1 MGSQMTSSFVVI
13 TGYLVLLVLG
23 IILWLL
29 SKFERV
35 KLHKV
40 GVLMDRI
47 LHHRT
52 TRVAIILAWWWVGW
66 HFLVNQVAR

>member
-1 MGSQMTSSFVVI
+1 VSYSTSFIVI
-13 TGYLVLLVLG
+13 TGYLVIVALG

-29 SKFERV
+29 SKFERI

-52 TRVAIILAWWWVGW
+52 TRIAIILGWWWIGW

>member
-1 MGSQMTSSFVVI
+1 MTDSFIVI
-13 TGYLVLLVLG
+13 AGYLVLLTLG
-23 IILWLL
+23 VMLWLL

-35 KLHKV
+35 RLHKV

-52 TRVAIILAWWWVGW
+52 TRIAVICAWWWVGW
-66 HFLVNQVAR
+66 HFLVSVVTQADF

>member
-1 MGSQMTSSFVVI
+1 MTYSTSFIII
-13 TGYLVLLVLG
+13 TGYLVILTLG
-23 IILWLL
+23 ILLWLL
-29 SKFERV
+29 SKFERIR
-35 KLHKV
+35 LHKV

-52 TRVAIILAWWWVGW
+52 TRIAIMLGWWWVGW

>member
-1 MGSQMTSSFVVI
+1 MTDSFIVI
-13 TGYLVLLVLG
+13 AGYLVLLTLG
-23 IILWLL
+23 VMLWLL

-35 KLHKV
+35 RLHKV

-52 TRVAIILAWWWVGW
+52 TRIAIMLAWWWVGW

>member
-1 MGSQMTSSFVVI
+1 MTYSTSFIII
-13 TGYLVLLVLG
+13 TGYLVILTLG
-23 IILWLL
+23 ILLWLL
-29 SKFERV
+29 SKFERIR
-35 KLHKV
+35 LHKV

-52 TRVAIILAWWWVGW
+52 TRIAIILGWWWVGW

>member
-1 MGSQMTSSFVVI
+1 MTSSFVVI

>member
-1 MGSQMTSSFVVI
+1 LSYSTSFLVI
-13 TGYLVLLVLG
+13 TGYLVIVALG
-23 IILWLL
+23 IMLWLL
-29 SKFERV
+29 SKFERI

-40 GVLMDRI
+40 GILMDRI

-52 TRVAIILAWWWVGW
+52 TRIAIILGWWWIGW

>member
-1 MGSQMTSSFVVI
+1 LSYSTSFIVI
-13 TGYLVLLVLG
+13 TGYLVIVALG
-23 IILWLL
+23 IMLWLL
-29 SKFERV
+29 SKLERI

-52 TRVAIILAWWWVGW
+52 TRIAIILGWWWIGW

>member
-1 MGSQMTSSFVVI
+1 MTYSTSFIII
-13 TGYLVLLVLG
+13 TGYLVMLTLG
-23 IILWLL
+23 ILLWLL
-29 SKFERV
+29 SKFERIR
-35 KLHKV
+35 LHKV

-52 TRVAIILAWWWVGW
+52 TRIAIILGWWWVGW

>member
-1 MGSQMTSSFVVI
+1 VSYSTSFIVI
-13 TGYLVLLVLG
+13 TGYLVIVALG
-23 IILWLL
+23 IMLWLL
-29 SKFERV
+29 SKFERI

-40 GVLMDRI
+40 GILMDRI

-52 TRVAIILAWWWVGW
+52 TRIAIILGWWWIGW

>member
-1 MGSQMTSSFVVI
+1 LSYSTSFIVI
-13 TGYLVLLVLG
+13 TGYLVIVALG
-23 IILWLL
+23 ILLWLL
-29 SKFERV
+29 SKFERI

-40 GVLMDRI
+40 GILMDRI

-52 TRVAIILAWWWVGW
+52 TRIAIILGWWWIGW

>member
-1 MGSQMTSSFVVI
+1 MTDSFIVI
-13 TGYLVLLVLG
+13 AGYLILLALG

-66 HFLVNQVAR
+66 HFLVNEVVR

>member
-1 MGSQMTSSFVVI
+1 MTYSTSFIVI
-13 TGYLVLLVLG
+13 TGYLVIVALG
-23 IILWLL
+23 IMLWLL
-29 SKFERV
+29 SKFERI

-40 GVLMDRI
+40 GILMDRI

-52 TRVAIILAWWWVGW
+52 TRIAIILGWWWIGW

>member
-1 MGSQMTSSFVVI
+1 MTYSTSFIII
-13 TGYLVLLVLG
+13 TGYLVILALG
-23 IILWLL
+23 ILLWLL
-29 SKFERV
+29 SKFERIR
-35 KLHKV
+35 LHKV

-52 TRVAIILAWWWVGW
+52 TRIAIILGWWWVGW

>member
-1 MGSQMTSSFVVI
+1 MTSSFVVI

-52 TRVAIILAWWWVGW
+52 TRVAIILAWWWFGW

>member
-1 MGSQMTSSFVVI
+1 VSYSTSFIVI
-13 TGYLVLLVLG
+13 TGYLVIVALG
-23 IILWLL
+23 IMLWLL
-29 SKFERV
+29 SKFERI

-52 TRVAIILAWWWVGW
+52 TRIAIILGWWWIGW

>member
-1 MGSQMTSSFVVI
+1 MSDAHIVI
-13 TGYLVLLVLG
+13 TGYLVLLGLG
-23 IILWLL
+23 IALWLL
-29 SKFERV
+29 SKFERIR
-35 KLHKV
+35 LHKV

-52 TRVAIILAWWWVGW
+52 TRVAIILGWWWVGW

>member
-1 MGSQMTSSFVVI
+1 MSYSTSFIVI
-13 TGYLVLLVLG
+13 TGYLVIVALG
-23 IILWLL
+23 IMLWLL
-29 SKFERV
+29 SKFERI

-52 TRVAIILAWWWVGW
+52 TRIAIILGWWWIGW

>member
-1 MGSQMTSSFVVI
+1 MKDSFIVI
-13 TGYLVLLVLG
+13 SGYLVFLG
-23 IILWLL
+23 LGVALWLL
-29 SKFERV
+29 SKFERI

-40 GVLMDRI
+40 GILMDRI

>member
-1 MGSQMTSSFVVI
+1 LSYSTSFIVI
-13 TGYLVLLVLG
+13 TGYLVIVALG
-23 IILWLL
+23 IMLWLL
-29 SKFERV
+29 SKFERI

-40 GVLMDRI
+40 GILMDRI

-52 TRVAIILAWWWVGW
+52 TRIAIILGWWWIGW

>member
-1 MGSQMTSSFVVI
+1 MTDSFIVI
-13 TGYLVLLVLG
+13 TGYLVLLAIG
-23 IILWLL
+23 ILLWLL

-35 KLHKV
+35 KLRKV

-52 TRVAIILAWWWVGW
+52 TRLAIMLAWWWVGW

>member
-1 MGSQMTSSFVVI
+1 MSYSTSFIVI
-13 TGYLVLLVLG
+13 TGYLVIVALG

-29 SKFERV
+29 SKFERI

-52 TRVAIILAWWWVGW
+52 TRIAIILGWWWIGW

>member
-1 MGSQMTSSFVVI
+1 MTSSFVVI

-29 SKFERV
+29 SKFERLQ
-35 KLHKV
+35 LHKV
-40 GVLMDRI
+40 GVLMERI

-52 TRVAIILAWWWVGW
+52 TRVAIILGWWWLGW